1 MIMARF
7 ELFVNPNTA
16 ARHLLY
22 VDVQSDFVRLS
33 TRWCIPLSLHIP
45 PRPIVQGA
53 QAVIAV
59 DRHEYV
65 MDTPNLLAVPASLLR
80 RRVGRLSASDQLIAE
95 SCIEFMLRGY

>member
-1 MIMARF
+1 MARF
-7 ELFVNPNTA
+7 DIFVNPNKA

-33 TRWCIPLSLHIP
+33 TRWCIPLARHMA

-53 QAVIAV
+53 QALIEV
-59 DRHEYV
+59 DHQEYV
-65 MDTPNLLAVPASLLR
+65 MDAPNLLAVPASLLR
-80 RRVGRLSASDQLIAE
+80 QQAGRLSPSDQLIAE